1 MKKLLHLIF
10 LSALAF
16 SFTPMKAADAITD
29 VKELY
34 GTWHFT
40 AQSSNVNSAYS
51 SAFSANCDVTIK
63 ESPVSGACTI
73 SGFAG
78 AKRDLTAT
86 LEGSTLVVTPNS
98 NNEGSDWYTTED
110 NTQLYYSNETG
121 ANPFVGEIQQ
131 SLSLVFTIGSGGTSL
146 TTTDFTLVA
155 LSNNSGDPS
164 QATATIVAKFTNCA
178 MTLTKKADVEEK
190 TATDMSGNWHFE
202 VAPAKE
208 GDPWGTS
215 MPNSDFPTTF
225 DMTLTATNDMFTAY
239 SAAIKFPG
247 YEPVT
252 IEDVTFDDETMTFPI
267 ANTYI
272 DKDQQIAF
280 AVSENNNPAT
290 LEGYFAFTKTDNNT
304 LDLNAAPWFCITKE
318 GNMYQYYNAGTA
330 TKEVEGIDFSGTYT
344 VTTPQDAIEYA
355 DPLPTDYTIPET
367 WQLKIEK
374 AESGNGYVITTF
386 LNTDLQTLGMTI
398 SANVS
403 AENPNVLEIPTVSAP
418 SEDGNRSPSVVVDRG
433 EGHFLAIA
441 ENPEVPQTP
450 DNKITFTYDEEAETY
465 TLSDFIL
472 MYVTDRT
479 DLNSAEYT
487 LNVGRPS
494 SAVKSSSGVKEAE
507 ADAAPAQSCVYTVNG
522 SIVIAGEPTRVE
534 VYSLTGACLY
544 DGITNEIGGLKRGY
558 YLVRTGKNVNKVI
571 LK

>member
-1 MKKLLHLIF
+1 MKKLLHIAL

-16 SFTPMKAADAITD
+16 SFTPMKAAVTD

-34 GTWHFT
+34 GTWTFYGTPSVSTYPSTCKVTIGQVDGRTVITNFAGNDKALT
-40 AQSSNVNSAYS
+40 AGLDNGKLNVNGV
-51 SAFSANCDVTIK
+51 NIDDNLK
-63 ESPVSGACTI
+63 G
-73 SGFAG
+73 
-78 AKRDLTAT
+78 DWTA
-86 LEGSTLVVTPNS
+86 PD
-98 NNEGSDWYTTED
+98 GSD
-110 NTQLYYSNETG
+110 LFYSNAEG
-121 ANPFVGEIQQ
+121 INPFATGV
-131 SLSLVFTIGSGGTSL
+131 SLEFTILEDGKKL
-146 TTTDFTLVA
+146 TTPDFTLVS
-155 LSNNSGDPS
+155 LNRNGGDTPDKW
-164 QATATIVAKFTNCA
+164 TPTIIVTYTNCN
-178 MTLTKKADVEEK
+178 MIWEKGESVEEK
-190 TATDMSGNWHFE
+190 PATDMSGNWHFE
-202 VAPAKE
+202 VDPAKE
-208 GDPWGTS
+208 GDPWGNS
-215 MPNSDFPTTF
+215 MPSSDFPTTF

-239 SAAIKFPG
+239 SAAIKFPD

-252 IEDVTFDDETMTFPI
+252 IENVTFNDEKMTFQLDSD
-267 ANTYI
+267 YI
-272 DKDQQIAF
+272 DADEKIAF
-280 AVSENNNPAT
+280 GEAILLENGGVDYYNLNGT
-290 LEGYFAFTKTDNNT
+290 FVFKKKDNT
-304 LDLNAAPWFCITKE
+304 LTMDFPYIIIVKE
-318 GNMYQYYNAGTA
+318 QEGKQELHQYYMNGTA
-330 TKEVEGIDFSGTYT
+330 TKEVEGIDFAGTYT

-479 DLNSAEYT
+479 DLNSTEYT

>member
-330 TKEVEGIDFSGTYT
+330 TKEVEGIDFAGTYT